1 MQRRTLK
8 DYRSQFHFISF
19 YPSIKILSVGE
30 IPIFL
35 LHLIHKLQ
43 PGKILESSAADQLL
57 ENSDS

>member
-1 MQRRTLK
+1 MEVN
-8 DYRSQFHFISF
+8 FILILF

-30 IPIFL
+30 VPIFL